1 MMNTDVIETSERSGT
16 GTEFAAVTDYLRSIN
31 PVRWAGRRDYLTMT
45 PQRLFGQLADVY
57 GAVLACTDADP
68 VRVATAYEH
77 SLRFA
82 AAAFTNLQARRQH
95 VFGDRRIDSV
105 FAVPLRHNGVDPIYS
120 TDSDAFL
127 PLFSREFGISADIQL
142 RAILGLPPTVIETN
156 FQGTGPG
163 QNGVTICVPLFS
175 TMIEDINPDH
185 ADPGQTAE
193 LLRIGSTIM
202 ARAAYLAHVQL
213 GAKVMGLGGTLPKVS
228 GFGASF
234 KHHPTHDM
242 SGLVTTTGHGGTV
255 HLILETVR
263 ALQTTKTFGR
273 QDSKLGVIG
282 AAGSIG
288 WSSVVCLHDLFD
300 KSEIRVNDHRHEV
313 LHDKIASY
321 QHGRL
326 LHQRSTVIDVLRE
339 SNIIVAA
346 VTRPIDLDAIDPHAE
361 LDLRGKAIIDDSEPK
376 AFRRA
381 QVEARGGFLLNVA
394 GQAHSGFAAL
404 RRDGHWT
411 AGPQT
416 PYAFGDEAGLLGDSS
431 WGCDVERVMISSSG
445 AHTEAITDEVT
456 PNNVRSIGRLCA
468 QAGVGVAPFQSF
480 NQAVAID

>member
-1 MMNTDVIETSERSGT
+1 MSTHLVETNERSRT
-16 GTEFAAVTDYLRSIN
+16 VTEDAAVTDYLRSIN
-31 PVRWAGRRDYLTMT
+31 PGRWAGPRDYQTMT
-45 PQRLFGQLADVY
+45 PQRLFGQLADVRD
-57 GAVLACTDADP
+57 AVLACTNADP
-68 VRVATAYEH
+68 IRVGTAYEH
-77 SLRFA
+77 SLQFA
-82 AAAFTNLQARRQH
+82 DAAFTNLQAGRHH

-105 FAVPLRHNGVDPIYS
+105 FAVPLRHNGVDAIYS

-127 PLFSREFGISADIQL
+127 PLLGREFGIDADIQL
-142 RAILGLPPTVIETN
+142 RSILGLPPTVIETN

-175 TMIEDINPDH
+175 TMIDDINPDN

-193 LLRIGSTIM
+193 LLRIGSAIM
-202 ARAAYLAHVQL
+202 ARAGFLAHVQL

-234 KHHPTHDM
+234 KYHPTHDM

-288 WSSVVCLHDLFD
+288 WSTVVCLHDLFG
-300 KSEIRVNDHRHEV
+300 KNEIGVNDHRHKV
-313 LHDKIASY
+313 LQDKIESY
-321 QHGRL
+321 QHARL
-326 LHQRSTVIDVLRE
+326 LHQSNTVIDVLRE
-339 SNIIVAA
+339 SNIVVAA
-346 VTRPIDLDAIDPHAE
+346 VTRPIDLDTIDPHGD

-376 AFRRA
+376 AFRCA

-394 GQAHSGFAAL
+394 GQAHSGFRAL
-404 RRDGHWT
+404 RRDGYWT
-411 AGPQT
+411 GGPRT
-416 PYAFGDEAGLLGDSS
+416 PYAFGDDAGLLGHSS
-431 WGCDVERVMISSSG
+431 WGCDVERVMISWSG

-456 PNNVRSIGRLCA
+456 PQNVRTIGRLCA
-468 QAGVGVAPFQSF
+468 EAGVGVAPFQSF
-480 NQAVAID
+480 NRAVVID

>member
-1 MMNTDVIETSERSGT
+1 MSTNFVETSEPSKT
-16 GTEFAAVTDYLRSIN
+16 GTESAAVADYLRSFD
-31 PVRWAGRRDYLTMT
+31 PARWAGRRDYQTMT
-45 PQRLFGQLADVY
+45 PQRLFGQLAQVY
-57 GAVLACTDADP
+57 DAVLACTDADP
-68 VRVATAYEH
+68 VRVGAAYEH

-82 AAAFTNLQARRQH
+82 DTAFTNLQGRRGD
-95 VFGDRRIDSV
+95 VFDDRRIDSV
-105 FAVPLRHNGVDPIYS
+105 FAVPLRHNGVDEIYS

-163 QNGVTICVPLFS
+163 ENGVTICVPLFS
-175 TMIEDINPDH
+175 TMIEDINPDN
-185 ADPGQTAE
+185 ADPALTAE
-193 LLRIGSTIM
+193 LLRIGSAIM
-202 ARAAYLAHVQL
+202 ARAAFLAHVRL

-228 GFGASF
+228 GFGAGF

-242 SGLVTTTGHGGTV
+242 SGLITTTGHGGTV

-263 ALQTTKTFGR
+263 ALQATKTFGR

-288 WSSVVCLHDLFD
+288 WSSVVCLHELFGT
-300 KSEIRVNDHRHEV
+300 SEITVNDHRHEV

-321 QHGRL
+321 QHAGL
-326 LHQRSTVIDVLRE
+326 LHQRDTVIDVLRE

-346 VTRPIDLDAIDPHAE
+346 VTRPIDLDVIDPHGE

-394 GQAHSGFAAL
+394 GQADSGFRAL
-404 RRDGHWT
+404 RRDGHWS
-411 AGPQT
+411 AGQT

-456 PNNVRSIGRLCA
+456 PHNVRSIGRLCA
-468 QAGVGVAPFQSF
+468 EAGVGVAPFQSF

>member
-1 MMNTDVIETSERSGT
+1 MSTGFIETSETSHT
-16 GTEFAAVTDYLRSIN
+16 GSEYAAVTDYLRSIN
-31 PVRWAGRRDYLTMT
+31 PGRWAGPRDYLTMT
-45 PQRLFGQLADVY
+45 PQRLFGQLADVHD
-57 GAVLACTDADP
+57 AVLTCTDADP
-68 VRVATAYEH
+68 AKVCSAYEH

-82 AAAFTNLQARRQH
+82 EAAFTNIRARGQH

-105 FAVPLRHNGVDPIYS
+105 FAVPLRQNGVDPIYS
-120 TDSDAFL
+120 SDSDAFL
-127 PLFSREFGISADIQL
+127 PLLSREFGITADIQL
-142 RAILGLPPTVIETN
+142 RAILGLPPTVLETN

-163 QNGVTICVPLFS
+163 ENGVTICVPLFS
-175 TMIEDINPDH
+175 TMIDDINPDN
-185 ADPGQTAE
+185 ADSGQTAE
-193 LLRIGSTIM
+193 LLRIGSTVM

-242 SGLVTTTGHGGTV
+242 SGVITTTGHGGTV

-263 ALQTTKTFGR
+263 ALQATKTFGR
-273 QDSKLGVIG
+273 QDCKLGVIG

-288 WSSVVCLHDLFD
+288 WSTVDCLHDLFGT
-300 KSEIRVNDHRHEV
+300 SEIGVNDHRHEV
-313 LHDKIASY
+313 LHDKIESY
-321 QHGRL
+321 QHARL
-326 LHQRSTVIDVLRE
+326 LHQRSTVIEVLRE

-346 VTRPIDLDAIDPHAE
+346 VTRPIDLDAIDPHGE

-394 GQAHSGFAAL
+394 GQAHSGFRAL
-404 RRDGHWT
+404 RRDGYWSG
-411 AGPQT
+411 GPQN

-431 WGCDVERVMISSSG
+431 WGCDVERVMISWSG
-445 AHTEAITDEVT
+445 AHTEAITAEVT
-456 PNNVRSIGRLCA
+456 PQNVRSIGRLCA
-468 QAGVGVAPFQSF
+468 EAGVGVAPFQSF
-480 NQAVAID
+480 NRAVAIE